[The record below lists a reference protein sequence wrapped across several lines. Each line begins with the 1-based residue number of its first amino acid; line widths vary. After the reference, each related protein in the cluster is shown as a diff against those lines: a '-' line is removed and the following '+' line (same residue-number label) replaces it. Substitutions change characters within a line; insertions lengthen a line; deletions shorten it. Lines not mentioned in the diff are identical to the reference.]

1 VLSNDEL
8 VRIDAYRNRLPA
20 NMPLD
25 QGGPSGS
32 GSGNNGG
39 EEPTT
44 GQNNEEENG
53 GGSVQTGLR
62 AIWCCRGGE
71 QNRTAN
77 EAQDGNA
84 TDILSEDESTDEDC
98 LPTIKDDLV
107 LLAHS
112 HPSWIPELEKY
123 LEAERAKVQAE
134 RTLRVESWLESLQG
148 IVL

>member
-8 VRIDAYRNRLPA
+8 VQSDTYRNRLLA
-20 NMPLD
+20 NTPLD

-39 EEPTT
+39 EPATI
-44 GQNNEEENG
+44 GRNNEEGNG
-53 GGSVQTGLR
+53 GGPIQKGLR
-62 AIWCCRGGE
+62 AILCCEGGK

-77 EAQDGNA
+77 EEDGNA

-123 LEAERAKVQAE
+123 LEAERAGCKQ
-134 RTLRVESWLESLQG
+134 RVESWLESLQG

>member
-1 VLSNDEL
+1 
-8 VRIDAYRNRLPA
+8 
-20 NMPLD
+20 MPLD

-39 EEPTT
+39 EEPATT

-53 GGSVQTGLR
+53 GGSIQKDLR
-62 AIWCCRGGE
+62 AILCCEGGE

-77 EAQDGNA
+77 QDGNA

-98 LPTIKDDLV
+98 LPTIKDDLI

-112 HPSWIPELEKY
+112 HPSWIPELKKY
-123 LEAERAKVQAE
+123 LEAERAEVQAE
-134 RTLRVESWLESLQG
+134 RTLRVESWLEYLQG